1 MFRCFCISA
10 GPIGEFSVVGR
21 GWSVQSS
28 NDKNFV
34 VAVPLL
40 LRGHFKFF
48 LIV

>member
-1 MFRCFCISA
+1 MFRCFHISA
-10 GPIGEFSVVGR
+10 GPIGEFSVVGK

-40 LRGHFKFF
+40 LHGHFKYF